1 MLVPP
6 SAGVE
11 LLALSSGAAGDSDW
25 DNVLDDA
32 VCDCVVGELCVL
44 DGWGVWDCGCDDAL
58 NDTVCDGVMV
68 ELLSLDD
75 WVDGT
80 VCGPVVV
87 VDSET
92 DDGSV
97 TTDPARRAEMVA
109 SRD

>member
-6 SAGVE
+6 LAGVE
-11 LLALSSGAAGDSDW
+11 LLALSRGAAGDSDW
-25 DNVLDDA
+25 DR
-32 VCDCVVGELCVL
+32 VL

-68 ELLSLDD
+68 EPLSLDD

-87 VDSET
+87 VDSES

-97 TTDPARRAEMVA
+97 TTDPAWRAEMVA

>member
-1 MLVPP
+1 M
-6 SAGVE
+6 
-11 LLALSSGAAGDSDW
+11 ALSSGAAGDSDW

-32 VCDCVVGELCVL
+32 VCDCVVGELWVL

-58 NDTVCDGVMV
+58 NDTVCDGVMG
-68 ELLSLDD
+68 
-75 WVDGT
+75 VDGT